1 MKKKEIMN
9 VIGYFFFKVLNICW
23 FNCLFFVLIIFF
35 VICIL
40 VMCFDVFFWIIVE
53 V

>member
-1 MKKKEIMN
+1 MKKRDYECYW
-9 VIGYFFFKVLNICW
+9 VFFFKVLNICW